1 MATFTNQASLSYN
14 GNVLNSNIVTGN
26 IVQVLSADKNAVS
39 ENYSANDNV
48 TYVISIVNSGNSAY
62 TDVNISDNLGA
73 YEFGGETVFPL
84 TYVEDSIRYFLDG
97 VLQTTPVVSS
107 ANGLVISNIDIP
119 AGSSAVLI
127 YEARANSFAP
137 LGEGGSITN
146 TAIITAAGL
155 SEPVSVS
162 ETVFAQSEANLS
174 IAKFISPETV
184 AENGE
189 ITYTFVIQNLG
200 SRAIVATDDV
210 VITDTFSPILNNI
223 SVTVNGE
230 ALSEPDDYTYN
241 EATGEFVTT
250 AGAVTV
256 PAATFEQDETT
267 GVWSTTP
274 GVATLVIRGN
284 V

>member
-39 ENYSANDNV
+39 ENYSANDNA